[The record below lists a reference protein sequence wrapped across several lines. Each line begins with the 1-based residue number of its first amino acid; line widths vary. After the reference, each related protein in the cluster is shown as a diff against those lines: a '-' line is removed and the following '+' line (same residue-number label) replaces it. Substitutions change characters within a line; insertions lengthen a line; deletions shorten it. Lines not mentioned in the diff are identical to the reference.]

1 MTLQIQR
8 PAFSS
13 FLKAEVAEFANKAI
27 DIVDNQNAD
36 ELLIS
41 PVFEPLKKLRPEID
55 LLSIRYGTDPH
66 RARIELLKSKL
77 MRNVSSLKLKVR
89 LLSKGGIDEDLHAV
103 KSVIDNY
110 LRYLSAPKKNDK
122 VVVQQVQGFLNE
134 MDTNADFSKGLAAHD
149 LISTVSTIEE
159 ALAKYR
165 EAIQK
170 RLEFRAQ
177 RPAVYTSQIVAKV
190 RDAVHTLFKGIEVA
204 QLINSELDY
213 EPLVDELNELVSNY
227 RLSARLR
234 TAYNRRKAEE
244 QKANNPQEDE
254 PILDEEGNPIEEDG
268 SFENEEQMMPTST
281 RSSNNRTASYG
292 FPALSLTNNELLEED
307 DEEEEVDVL
316 EEEMIDDFEEE

>member
-77 MRNVSSLKLKVR
+77 MLNVSTLKLKVR

-103 KSVIDNY
+103 KSIIDNY

-149 LISTVSTIEE
+149 LISTVNTIEE
-159 ALAKYR
+159 ALTKYR

-170 RLEFRAQ
+170 RLEFRAK
-177 RPAVYTSQIVAKV
+177 RPAIYTSQIIAKV
-190 RDAVHTLFKGIEVA
+190 RDAIYTLFKGIEVA
-204 QLINSELDY
+204 QLVNSELDY

-234 TAYNRRKAEE
+234 TAYNKRKAEE
-244 QKANNPQEDE
+244 EKANNPQEGE
-254 PILDEEGNPIEEDG
+254 PLLDEEGNP
-268 SFENEEQMMPTST
+268 MPTST
-281 RSSNNRTASYG
+281 RATNALASY
-292 FPALSLTNNELLEED
+292 PLSDISSIDNELLD
-307 DEEEEVDVL
+307 DEMTDEEEVDAL
-316 EEEMIDDFEEE
+316 EEEMIDEFEEE